1 MGGNQPQP
9 AGYINTTSTDKRA
22 KQFKTVVKE
31 QGKEEKKM
39 HLMFVLALALLNCGV
54 SGWTDSCYSNEAK
67 CPFVFKAGNCHRQ
80 LDEATCTMVTV
91 LCCRNLELYPSATH
105 EAAAQATCTDDRYL
119 CIEPDPRGVE
129 VNLLQ
134 EKEAHPRLKTI
145 IMFATV
151 TSFMLAA
158 IVISVMCCLR
168 EMRARRD
175 EPGLGAPIQCT
186 QDSPSRWTW
195 NS

>member
-1 MGGNQPQP
+1 
-9 AGYINTTSTDKRA
+9 
-22 KQFKTVVKE
+22 
-31 QGKEEKKM
+31 M
-39 HLMFVLALALLNCGV
+39 HLMFVLALALLNCGE
-54 SGWTDSCYSNEAK
+54 SRANSCYSNEAK
-67 CPFVFKAGNCHRQ
+67 CPFVLKAGNCHLQ
-80 LDEATCTMVTV
+80 LDEATCTITKV
-91 LCCRNLELYPSATH
+91 LCCHKVLESYDLELYPHATH

-119 CIEPDPRGVE
+119 CIESDPRGTE
-129 VNLLQ
+129 GDLLQ
-134 EKEAHPRLKTI
+134 EKDTHSRLET

-151 TSFMLAA
+151 ASFMLAA

-175 EPGLGAPIQCT
+175 EAGLGAPIQCT